1 MVDFSVALLL
11 VTYNRPKLLDSLL
24 FEIGNFNWSYLDFVI
39 IDNGSETSTKEI
51 LEYHKERLKPTIL
64 CLKENIGHGAGL
76 AKGMEHLKENRPNL
90 DYVVFLEDDSIP
102 KSKYL
107 NFLISK
113 IKATDFS
120 MISSAGSIIKL
131 GKRIKIQSNHKDI
144 EDADFAL
151 FDGAIARFQDLLRV
165 GFPVQ
170 DWFMMFDDF
179 EYCYRIRNAGYKIG
193 VVNNPYVEILHDGW
207 GGGTSYSHLWR
218 SYYQSR
224 NFIHF
229 VRIHFTAFN
238 LIDCII
244 LQSKRLIGGLLAKNG
259 WITTK
264 MRLKGIRAGLLGKKG
279 KSLDLMTLKEI

>member
-1 MVDFSVALLL
+1 
-11 VTYNRPKLLDSLL
+11 
-24 FEIGNFNWSYLDFVI
+24 LDFVI

-76 AKGMEHLKENRPNL
+76 AKGMKYLKENRPNL

-165 GFPVQ
+165 GFPIQ

-264 MRLKGIRAGLLGKKG
+264 MRLKGVRAGLLGKKG
-279 KSLDLMTLKEI
+279 KSLDLMTLKET

>member
-11 VTYNRPKLLDSLL
+11 VTYYRPKLLDSLL

-76 AKGMEHLKENRPNL
+76 AKGMKYLKENRPNL

-165 GFPVQ
+165 GFPIQ

-179 EYCYRIRNAGYKIG
+179 EYCYRIR
-193 VVNNPYVEILHDGW
+193 
-207 GGGTSYSHLWR
+207 
-218 SYYQSR
+218 
-224 NFIHF
+224 
-229 VRIHFTAFN
+229 
-238 LIDCII
+238 
-244 LQSKRLIGGLLAKNG
+244 KN
-259 WITTK
+259 TT
-264 MRLKGIRAGLLGKKG
+264 
-279 KSLDLMTLKEI
+279 

>member
-1 MVDFSVALLL
+1 MAVSLIL
-11 VTYNRPKLLDSLL
+11 VTYNRSDRLKKLLESLSL
-24 FEIGNFNWSYLDFVI
+24 FSWEYDHFLI
-39 IDNGSETSTKEI
+39 IDNCSTDSTKSVI
-51 LEYHKERLKPTIL
+51 DMFKISL
-64 CLKENIGHGAGL
+64 NIDYIFNKINLGHGAAIGIGL
-76 AKGMEHLKENRPNL
+76 KKLKEKLIQPS
-90 DYVVFLEDDSIP
+90 YIVFLEDDSIP
-102 KSKYL
+102 QAGYL
-107 NFLISK
+107 DLLIKTISMNGFSLISSGGYK
-113 IKATDFS
+113 V
-120 MISSAGSIIKL
+120 KL
-131 GKRIKIQSNHKDI
+131 GRRIKIRPKKNQI
-144 EDADFAL
+144 LEAEFGL
-151 FDGAIARFQDLLRV
+151 LDGAIAKFDDLIKV
-165 GFPVQ
+165 GYPVE

-207 GGGTSYSHLWR
+207 GGGASHSHLWR

-229 VRIHFTAFN
+229 VRIHFSAFN